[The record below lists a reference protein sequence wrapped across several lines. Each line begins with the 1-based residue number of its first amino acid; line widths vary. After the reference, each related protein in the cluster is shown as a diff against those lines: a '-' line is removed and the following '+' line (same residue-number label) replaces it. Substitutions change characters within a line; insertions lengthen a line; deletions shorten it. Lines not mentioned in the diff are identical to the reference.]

1 MALKA
6 ASTPRAEAPFAYESR
21 GKYPVPRL
29 GGMIMRSDVGR
40 PLLIH
45 TGGWAYFSRCAKFA
59 AVLMVSMFASGCAS
73 DQATRIYAPN
83 KYAPRIASEVEI
95 LSQPPSST
103 YEVLADFQSRG
114 ESRSDMQRRAAE
126 VGADAVI
133 VVFVG
138 GQRARSDEKA
148 GEDTYA
154 GTYSRV
160 VGTAIKYTK

>member
-1 MALKA
+1 
-6 ASTPRAEAPFAYESR
+6 
-21 GKYPVPRL
+21 
-29 GGMIMRSDVGR
+29 MRSDVGR
-40 PLLIH
+40 PLPIPSR
-45 TGGWAYFSRCAKFA
+45 GRGFFGRCAA
-59 AVLMVSMFASGCAS
+59 LTVTILVSMHANGCAS
-73 DQATRIYAPN
+73 DQATRIYSPN

-95 LSQPPSST
+95 LSQPPSRT

-114 ESRSDMQRRAAE
+114 ETRSDMQRRAAE

-133 VVFVG
+133 VIFVG